1 MLTYCFINV
10 PDMASVSVEKILYV
24 IGLGCVFNYI
34 IFMTKKILITIYAE
48 NYEDSHVPV
57 YVKIG
62 SIVAWLI
69 YAFCVIFIL
78 QLNNK
83 GLIAALGGAGMGI
96 GFALKDAINNLF
108 CGISLM
114 MGRVHKGDWVECD
127 GYRGKIVDIGLDSS
141 TLETEEGSIITF
153 LNEQLFSKNFMNLT
167 KNHKYELSDISINI
181 KYGSN
186 VEEVRKLLL
195 VELKKLT
202 CIAPDKEPKVLLTDF
217 TDSSAKLTV

>member
-1 MLTYCFINV
+1 
-10 PDMASVSVEKILYV
+10 
-24 IGLGCVFNYI
+24 
-34 IFMTKKILITIYAE
+34 
-48 NYEDSHVPV
+48 
-57 YVKIG
+57 
-62 SIVAWLI
+62 
-69 YAFCVIFIL
+69 
-78 QLNNK
+78 LNNK

-217 TDSSAKLTV
+217 TDSSAKLTVYAWTPVSEIYTAHSAIRETVYRVFKENHIEIPYPLQDIRIIKTN